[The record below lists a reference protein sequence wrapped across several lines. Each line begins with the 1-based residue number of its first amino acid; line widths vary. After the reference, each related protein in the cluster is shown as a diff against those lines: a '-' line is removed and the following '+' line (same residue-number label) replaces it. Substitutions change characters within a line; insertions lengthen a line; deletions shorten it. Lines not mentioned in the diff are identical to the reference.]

1 MALSASATETLTME
15 GSVASNVPSMN
26 ISQVLDALDQGTV
39 GLDTALQ
46 ALRGGPT
53 TSSDPHVSLVAD
65 AIQLFNRVLDRS
77 KELEKQLE
85 EERAARNRAEL
96 RAYAAFQE
104 LERLRRGGHEAPGP
118 QENSSLGPRTLDSTN
133 RRVRVGMRDT
143 GEYNIPPASPGTGP
157 KPEPTFGLKFRKWL
171 LGY

>member
-1 MALSASATETLTME
+1 
-15 GSVASNVPSMN
+15 PS
-26 ISQVLDALDQGTV
+26 
-39 GLDTALQ
+39 
-46 ALRGGPT
+46 
-53 TSSDPHVSLVAD
+53 SSDPHVSLVAD

-77 KELEKQLE
+77 RELEKQLE

-104 LERLRRGGHEAPGP
+104 LERVRRNTHG
-118 QENSSLGPRTLDSTN
+118 QEDPATAFPLGATTDSVLGPSPHNPRDMAGS

-143 GEYNIPPASPGTGP
+143 GEGAAPIQQPQQPTEA
-157 KPEPTFGLKFRKWL
+157 TFGLKFRKWL